1 VTRDGAGP
9 PLSELEEYA
18 TELFVQEDPL
28 LAELR
33 AEMEARDFPLIQVP
47 ARTGQLLSILVRAC
61 GARRVL
67 EVGALGGYS
76 ALWMAS
82 ALPADGRL
90 LTLEKEREHA
100 ELAREFIERAGRSE
114 VIEVRVGNATDL
126 LPAVDDQGTWDVVF
140 LDADKERY
148 GFYLKHA
155 ERLLRPGGLLLADN
169 VFWQGRILEESGEAD
184 EATRALQ
191 EFNRALAGHSSFDAT
206 IVPVDHDTH
215 DILLR

>member
-1 VTRDGAGP
+1 MSSDGSGP
-9 PLSELEEYA
+9 PRSELEQYA
-18 TELFVQEDPL
+18 TDLFVREDPL

-33 AEMEARDFPLIQVP
+33 AELEARGFPQIQVP
-47 ARTGQLLSILVRAC
+47 ARTGLLLSILVRAC

-82 ALPADGRL
+82 ALPGNGRL
-90 LTLEKEREHA
+90 VTLEKEEAHA

-114 VIEVRVGNATDL
+114 VIEVLVGNAQDL
-126 LPAVDDQGTWDVVF
+126 LPGMDDEGRWDVVF

-169 VFWQGRILEESGEAD
+169 VFWQGRILDDAGEAD

-191 EFNRALAGHSSFDAT
+191 EFNRTLAGHPSFDAT
-206 IVPVDHDTH
+206 ILPVGDGVAVGV
-215 DILLR
+215 RR